1 MLTRI
6 AVLMSAARF
15 SQAATIAMLVALL
28 AIVFALVYEPLPGG
42 LQHINRLTL
51 AICSVDKSC
60 WL

>member
-6 AVLMSAARF
+6 AVLISAARF
-15 SQAATIAMLVALL
+15 SQAATIALL
-28 AIVFALVYEPLPGG
+28 AALFAIIFALAYEPLPGG
-42 LQHINRLTL
+42 LQHMNRLTL